1 MQKICL
7 YIGIVAAVLLTSCT
21 KKFDEI
27 NTDPT
32 QGTEENFDPNS
43 LLSFAQY
50 NFASPGYSQLLYPST
65 SIQILAST
73 FNYYGNGDKYIN
85 TGGSTDYQGRI
96 FSECYSNSSRIY
108 EMMRLTKDK
117 DVNLYNIG
125 RIMYVLILQR
135 CTDAYGDVPYTEA
148 NRAKE
153 GITKPKYD
161 RQQDIYNLMLKQ
173 LDTAITALDASQPA
187 PLNDLFYKG
196 DIAKWKR
203 FGYSLMLRV
212 AMRLTKADPATAQ
225 QWAEKAAAGGTL
237 SSVNDNAYVICDA
250 AKAQDNTSNALLT
263 GDDFREVRWS
273 KTFIDFLRAAKD
285 PRLGVIGEVPPAGLA
300 NNSNESLTGN
310 TDSSV
315 QIGLPNG
322 YDLLGGA
329 TDIRKRADYPG
340 GTGTGADIAPLG
352 KYSRPRVNVFMKRNG
367 SDFVLTYAE
376 SELLLAEAKIR
387 NWNVPGTA
395 AQHYANGVSGAM
407 QQMAQF
413 DAAAAIAAGDIQNY
427 VAAHPLDESSVE
439 TALEKINTQY
449 WAATIFNFTETWS
462 NWRRSGYPKLTPV
475 VYPGNVTGGTIP
487 RRMIYLSTEQLSNAD
502 NYRAGV
508 SHLTPAT
515 DLLTSRVWWDK

>member
-7 YIGIVAAVLLTSCT
+7 YISIVAVVLLAGCT

-65 SIQILAST
+65 SMQVLAST
-73 FNYYGNGDKYIN
+73 FNYYGNGDKYVN
-85 TGGSTDYQGRI
+85 TGSSTDYQGRI

-125 RIMYVLILQR
+125 KIMYVLILQR
-135 CTDAYGDVPYTEA
+135 CTDAYGDVPDTEA

-173 LDTAITALDASQPA
+173 LDTAITALDASQPI
-187 PLNDLFYKG
+187 PVNDLFYKG

-212 AMRLTKADPATAQ
+212 AMRLTKVDPATAQ

-237 SSVNDNAYVICDA
+237 TGVGDNAYVICDA
-250 AKAQDNTSNALLT
+250 TKAQDNTSNALLT

-273 KTFIDFLRAAKD
+273 KTFIDFLRANKD
-285 PRLGVIGEVPPAGLA
+285 PRLGVVGEVPPAGLA
-300 NNSNESLTGN
+300 NNTNENLTGN

-340 GTGTGADIAPLG
+340 GTGTGSDLAPLG

-387 NWNVPGTA
+387 GWNVPGTA
-395 AQHYANGVSGAM
+395 AQHYANGVAGAM

-413 DAAAAIAAGDIQNY
+413 DAVAAIAANDIQNY
-427 VAAHPLDESSVE
+427 VAAHPLDESNVE

-475 VYPGNVTGGTIP
+475 VYPGNVTNGTIP
-487 RRMIYLSTEQLSNAD
+487 RRMIYLSTEQLSNGD
-502 NYRAGV
+502 NYKAAV
-508 SHLTPAT
+508 SRLTPAA